1 MSVHAAMRT
10 MLVVTILGPM
20 TLRTQGHHIRE
31 VYCFS
36 VRQMQTGIAIGRVMA
51 SHTCQPAVVQSEALV
66 ELVEV
71 HRRATLAIGRAR
83 RMAMLAGYGD
93 GFARLVAQA
102 GIDRGRTLG
111 CADMHR
117 MVRGCDLY
125 WLGFGRRRRLIIRG
139 DSRATT
145 RCSRE

>member
-1 MSVHAAMRT
+1 
-10 MLVVTILGPM
+10 M

-31 VYCFS
+31 VHCFS

-51 SHTCQPAVVQSEALV
+51 SHTCLPTVIQSEALV

-71 HRRATLAIGRAR
+71 SRRATLAIGRAR
-83 RMAMLAGYGD
+83 RMAMLARYGD
-93 GFARLVAQA
+93 CFASLIAQA
-102 GIDRGRTLG
+102 GIDRGRTFG

-125 WLGFGRRRRLIIRG
+125 WLGFGRRRRLMIRG
-139 DSRATT
+139 DSRATA